1 MLVVANGLC
10 PCQGPRRLSHFVLSL
25 DNWNSACSERAILKG
40 WTLSAYSEIILWRRY
55 RQPRESGLVSG
66 VMECTRG
73 QPPPPPRLQVRRSP
87 NQRLM
92 VEKVWKN
99 GYPFDL
105 SQVCHLVDIPITS
118 KIKRVCLNII
128 PMLAL
133 GTKGQTADHDPL
145 TVINSAS
152 DLVTFPVYSAI
163 NLPVACHHSHFLLL
177 RRF

>member
-1 MLVVANGLC
+1 MLVYPNGLS
-10 PCQGPRRLSHFVLSL
+10 PCQGPRRLAFRIVFRQLKFCIQWRCHFERTNSPLTTKLYYGENIDSHVNL
-25 DNWNSACSERAILKG
+25 
-40 WTLSAYSEIILWRRY
+40 
-55 RQPRESGLVSG
+55 GLVLG
-66 VMECTRG
+66 IMECTHS
-73 QPPPPPRLQVRRSP
+73 QASSPLCLQVHCYQ
-87 NQRLM
+87 NQRLT

-128 PMLAL
+128 LMLAL

-163 NLPVACHHSHFLLL
+163 NLPLACHHGRFLLL